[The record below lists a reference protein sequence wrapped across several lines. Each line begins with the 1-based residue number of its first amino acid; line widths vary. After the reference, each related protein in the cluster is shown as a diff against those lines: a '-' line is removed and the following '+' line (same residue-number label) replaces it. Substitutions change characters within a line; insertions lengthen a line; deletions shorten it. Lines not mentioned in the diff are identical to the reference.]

1 MHFSPL
7 FKPHLF
13 LAVLLTIVLV
23 IGAACTSEPE
33 APPPRATEPPTAV
46 PTEAAVMPEP
56 TEAMEPTKAMM
67 ATEPAAESEVMMADA
82 PVLAAV
88 PGKQGGVVNMVNY
101 GDVEL
106 FDVHAAGTLQSSQFR
121 SPLHNQ
127 LVYFDPTNTSE
138 LVADLAKSWTL
149 ADDGSK
155 YTFVIHDNASWWDG
169 APLTATDVAF
179 SINRWIEPGE
189 PRPRTGLLRPYIT
202 RAEVVN
208 DTTIDI
214 YIKYASGAM
223 LQLMG
228 VDFMLILPE
237 AQKEQGF
244 ERFEDVMGSGPFK
257 VKEWQRGSFYE
268 FERNPDYFK
277 EGLPYL
283 DGYKSFTIVD
293 AGTIVAGYKTER
305 LMMSSTTVMNIS
317 TEDVQELEQEPYL
330 DSYYTKTATLADII
344 MNTNDDTW
352 SNPKLRKALWLAVDR
367 WELQETIGAGKNA
380 VGAPFIPDQWYSYS
394 TEELKEFPGFGGCQG
409 CPRTKQDDI
418 DDAVALMKEAGYD
431 PPSAIGEITLSTF
444 TAAGYPDLVALFK
457 EQMKRN
463 LGLDIKLVIKDLAA
477 TNPEHI
483 SGNYTVGAS
492 GYGINI
498 LDPDDFVNA
507 QFMPTDRAW
516 SRWQPPPEYIE
527 WFQQQSAELDI
538 EKRKEILRK
547 IEDYLLTGD
556 GHGNIIF
563 YWKPFYNVV
572 NKKIKTAAGGYVVP
586 DTIQTAVGSTVEH
599 IWIEE

>member
-1 MHFSPL
+1 MPFSRL
-7 FKPHLF
+7 FKPYLF

-23 IGAACTSEPE
+23 IGVACTSEPE
-33 APPPRATEPPTAV
+33 APPPRATEPPTAA
-46 PTEAAVMPEP
+46 PTETAAMPEP

-67 ATEPAAESEVMMADA
+67 ATEPAAESEAMMADT
-82 PVLAAV
+82 PVLAVV

-189 PRPRTGLLRPYIT
+189 PRPRTGLLRPYID

-208 DTTIDI
+208 ETTIDVHL
-214 YIKYASGAM
+214 KYAAAAM

-228 VDFMLILPE
+228 VDFMLIFPE

-244 ERFEDVMGSGPFK
+244 ERFEDVTGSGPFK

-283 DGYKSFTIVD
+283 DGYKSHTIVD

-317 TEDVQELEQEPYL
+317 AEDVAELEKEPYL
-330 DSYYTKTATLADII
+330 SAYYTKTATLADII
-344 MNTNDDTW
+344 MNTNDPVW

-367 WELQETIGAGKNA
+367 WEFQETFGDGKNA

-394 TEELKEFPGFGGCQG
+394 TEELKQFPGFGGCEG

-418 DDAVALMKEAGYD
+418 DDAVAAMKEAGYD
-431 PPSAIGEITLSTF
+431 PPGAIGEISLSSF
-444 TAAGYPDLVALFK
+444 TAAGFPDYMALFK

-477 TNPEHI
+477 VNPEHI
-483 SGNYTVGAS
+483 SGNYAIGGS

-516 SRWQPPPEYIE
+516 SRWQPAPEYIE
-527 WFQQQSAELDI
+527 WFEQQSAELDI
-538 EKRKEILRK
+538 EERKKILRK
-547 IEDYLLTGD
+547 IEDYLLTGE

-563 YWKPFYNVV
+563 QWRPFYNVV
-572 NKKIKTAAGGYVVP
+572 NNKIKTAAGGYVVP

>member
-1 MHFSPL
+1 MPISAFLRPYTL
-7 FKPHLF
+7 LPVL
-13 LAVLLTIVLV
+13 LAVALIV
-23 IGAACTSEPE
+23 GMACGSDPAEAA
-33 APPPRATEPPTAV
+33 APTAEPATAAPVAAATPV
-46 PTEAAVMPEP
+46 PTAAAEP
-56 TEAMEPTKAMM
+56 TESEADESSPK
-67 ATEPAAESEVMMADA
+67 PAAEAADT
-82 PVLAAV
+82 PMLAVV
-88 PGKQGGVVNMVNY
+88 PGKQGGVINMVNY

-149 ADDGSK
+149 SDDGSK
-155 YTFVIHDNASWWDG
+155 YTFVIHDNATWWDG
-169 APLTATDVAF
+169 NPVTATDVAF
-179 SINRWIEPGE
+179 SITRWIEPGE
-189 PRPRTGLLRPYIT
+189 PRPRTGLLRPYIE
-202 RAEVVN
+202 RADAVN
-208 DTTIDI
+208 ETTIDI
-214 YIKYASGAM
+214 HLKYASAAM

-228 VDFMLILPE
+228 VDFMLIVPE

-244 ERFEDVMGSGPFK
+244 ERFEDVMGSGPFM

-268 FERNPDYFK
+268 FERNPNYFK

-283 DGYKSFTIVD
+283 DGYRSNTIVD
-293 AGTIVAGYKTER
+293 AGTIVAGFKTDR
-305 LMMSSTTVMNIS
+305 PMMSSTTVMNIS
-317 TEDVQELEQEPYL
+317 VEDVAELEKEPNL
-330 DSYYTKTATLADII
+330 TAFYTKTATLGDII
-344 MNTNDDTW
+344 MNTNDPVW
-352 SNPKLRKALWLAVDR
+352 SDAKLRKALWLAMDR
-367 WELQETIGAGKNA
+367 WEFQDTFGAGKNA
-380 VGAPFIPDQWYSYS
+380 VGAPFIPDQWYSYT
-394 TEELKEFPGFGGCQG
+394 TEELKQFPGFGGCEG
-409 CPRTKQDDI
+409 CPRTKQQDI

-431 PPSAIGEITLSTF
+431 PPDSIGKITLSSF
-444 TAAGYPDLVALFK
+444 TAAGYPDFMALFK

-463 LGLDIKLVIKDLAA
+463 LGLEIELVIKDLAS

-483 SGNYTVGAS
+483 SGNYTLGGS

-498 LDPDDFVNA
+498 LDPDDFLNA
-507 QFMPTDRAW
+507 QFMPSDRAW
-516 SRWQPPPEYIE
+516 SRWQPPDEYVE
-527 WFQQQSAELDI
+527 WFQQQSAELDT

-547 IEDYLLTGD
+547 IEDYLISGD

-572 NKKIKTAAGGYVVP
+572 NNKIKTAAGGYVVP

>member
-1 MHFSPL
+1 MRFSAFLRPYIFLPL
-7 FKPHLF
+7 LLAAVLF
-13 LAVLLTIVLV
+13 LGI
-23 IGAACTSEPE
+23 ACSSDSE
-33 APPPRATEPPTAV
+33 EPAEPTAEPATATPV
-46 PTEAAVMPEP
+46 AAP
-56 TEAMEPTKAMM
+56 A
-67 ATEPAAESEVMMADA
+67 ATEPASTSPPQSQPEAVEA

-88 PGKQGGVVNMVNY
+88 AGKQGGVINMVNY

-155 YTFVIHDNASWWDG
+155 YTFVIHDNARWWDG
-169 APLTATDVAF
+169 TPVTATDVAF
-179 SINRWIEPGE
+179 SINRWIEAGE
-189 PRPRTGLLRPYIT
+189 PRPRTGLLRPYVES
-202 RAEVVN
+202 AEVV
-208 DTTIDI
+208 DQTTVDVHL
-214 YIKYASGAM
+214 KYASAAI

-228 VDFMLILPE
+228 VDFMLIVPE
-237 AQKEQGF
+237 AQKEQGY
-244 ERFEDVMGSGPFK
+244 ERFEDVLGSGPFK
-257 VKEWQRGSFYE
+257 VKEWQRGSHYE

-283 DGYKSFTIVD
+283 DGYRSYTIVD

-317 TEDVQELEQEPYL
+317 VEDALELEKEPNL
-330 DSYYTKTATLADII
+330 GVYYTKTATLSDII
-344 MNTNDDTW
+344 MNTNDPLF
-352 SNPKLRKALWLAVDR
+352 SNPDLRRALWLALDR
-367 WELQETIGAGKNA
+367 WEFQDTFGAGKNA

-394 TEELKEFPGFGGCQG
+394 TEELKQFPGFGGCEG

-418 DDAVALMKEAGYD
+418 DEAVALMKKAGYD
-431 PPSAIGEITLSTF
+431 PPSAIGEITLSSF
-444 TAAGYPDLVALFK
+444 TAAGFPDLMAVFK

-463 LGLDIKLVIKDLAA
+463 LGLDINLVIKDLAA
-477 TNPEHI
+477 TNLEHV
-483 SGNYTVGAS
+483 SGNYVIGGS

-538 EKRKEILRK
+538 EKRKVILRK
-547 IEDYLLTGD
+547 IEDYLLSGD

-563 YWKPFYNVV
+563 HWRPYFNVV
-572 NKKIKTAAGGYVVP
+572 NNKIKTAAGGYVVP
-586 DTIQTAVGSTVEH
+586 DTIQLAVGSTVEH

>member
-1 MHFSPL
+1 MFGRLPFSL
-7 FKPHLF
+7 ILSIAAI
-13 LAVLLTIVLV
+13 LALAAL
-23 IGAACTSEPE
+23 AACGGAEE
-33 APPPRATEPPTAV
+33 PTAA
-46 PTEAAVMPEP
+46 PTATSAPAAAPTQAAEP
-56 TEAMEPTKAMM
+56 TQAAA
-67 ATEPAAESEVMMADA
+67 ATPQPAAAAADT
-82 PVLAAV
+82 PVLAV
-88 PGKQGGVVNMVNY
+88 VSGKQGGVINMVNY

-149 ADDGSK
+149 SDDGSK

-169 APLTATDVAF
+169 TPLTATDVAY
-179 SINRWIEPGE
+179 SVNRWIEPGE
-189 PRPRTGLLRPYIT
+189 PRPRTGLLRPYID
-202 RAEVVN
+202 RAEAV
-208 DTTIDI
+208 DDYTIDI
-214 YIKYASGAM
+214 HLKYASAAL

-244 ERFEDVMGSGPFK
+244 ERFEDVMGSGPFR

-268 FERNPDYFK
+268 FERNPNYFK

-283 DGYKSFTIVD
+283 DGYRSNTIVD

-317 TEDVQELEQEPYL
+317 VEDVVELEKEPNL
-330 DSYYTKTATLADII
+330 TAYYTKTATLGDII
-344 MNTNDDTW
+344 MNTNDEVW
-352 SNPKLRKALWLAVDR
+352 SDHRLRKALWLAMDR
-367 WELQETIGAGKNA
+367 WEFQQTFGAGKNA
-380 VGAPFIPDQWYSYS
+380 VGAPFIPDQWYSYT
-394 TEELKEFPGFGGCQG
+394 TEELKQFPGFGGCEG
-409 CPRTKQDDI
+409 CPRTKQEDI
-418 DDAVALMKEAGYD
+418 DMAVELMKEAGYD
-431 PPSAIGEITLSTF
+431 PPSAIGTLTLSSF
-444 TAAGYPDLVALFK
+444 TAAGYPDFVALFK

-463 LGLDIKLVIKDLAA
+463 LGLDIELVIKDLASI
-477 TNPEHI
+477 NPEHI
-483 SGNYTVGAS
+483 SGNYTLGGS

-498 LDPDDFVNA
+498 LDPDDFLNA

-516 SRWQPPPEYIE
+516 SRWQPPPEYVE
-527 WFQQQSAELDI
+527 WFNQQSAELDL

-572 NKKIKTAAGGYVVP
+572 NNKIKTAAGAYVVP

>member
-1 MHFSPL
+1 MRL
-7 FKPHLF
+7 CKF
-13 LAVLLTIVLV
+13 LRPYILLPVILAAVLIV
-23 IGAACTSEPE
+23 GMACGSDSEE
-33 APPPRATEPPTAV
+33 PTAAPAATSAPAATPV
-46 PTEAAVMPEP
+46 PTEAVEP
-56 TEAMEPTKAMM
+56 TAGAESEEAATQAEPEAME
-67 ATEPAAESEVMMADA
+67 V

-88 PGKQGGVVNMVNY
+88 SGKQGGTIDMVNY

-149 ADDGSK
+149 SEDSSK
-155 YTFVIHDNASWWDG
+155 YTFVIHDNATWWDG
-169 APLTATDVAF
+169 TPVTATDVAF
-179 SINRWIEPGE
+179 SINRWIEAGE
-189 PRPRTGLLRPYIT
+189 PRPRTGLLRPYID

-208 DTTIDI
+208 DTSVDVHL
-214 YIKYASGAM
+214 KYASAAM

-228 VDFMLILPE
+228 VDFMLIFPE

-244 ERFEDVMGSGPFK
+244 ERFEDVLGSGPFR

-283 DGYKSFTIVD
+283 DGYRSNTIVD
-293 AGTIVAGYKTER
+293 AGTIVAGFKTER

-317 TEDVQELEQEPYL
+317 VEDVAELEKEPFL
-330 DSYYTKTATLADII
+330 TAFYTETATLGDII
-344 MNTNDDTW
+344 MNTNDPVW
-352 SNPKLRKALWLAVDR
+352 SNAKLRKALWLAVDR
-367 WELQETIGAGKNA
+367 WEFVDTFGAGKNA

-394 TEELKEFPGFGGCQG
+394 TEELKQFPGFGGCDG
-409 CPRTKQDDI
+409 CPRSKQDDI
-418 DDAVALMKEAGYD
+418 DEAVAVMKEAGYD
-431 PPSAIGEITLSTF
+431 PPSAIGKITLSSF
-444 TAAGYPDLVALFK
+444 TAASFPDFMALFK

-463 LGLDIKLVIKDLAA
+463 LGLEIELVIKDLAS

-483 SGNYTVGAS
+483 SGNYTLGGS

-516 SRWQPPPEYIE
+516 SRWQPPPEYVE
-527 WFQQQSAELDI
+527 WFEQQSAELDI
-538 EKRKEILRK
+538 EKRKVILRK
-547 IEDYLLTGD
+547 IEDYLLSGD

-572 NKKIKTAAGGYVVP
+572 NNKIKTAVGGYVVP
-586 DTIQTAVGSTVEH
+586 PTIQTAVGSTVEH

>member
-1 MHFSPL
+1 MRFSPL
-7 FKPHLF
+7 LKPYLF
-13 LAVLLTIVLV
+13 LPFLLTIVLV
-23 IGAACTSEPE
+23 IGMACTSEPE
-33 APPPRATEPPTAV
+33 PPAPSPTDPPAAK
-46 PTEAAVMPEP
+46 PTEAPKMAEP
-56 TEAMEPTKAMM
+56 TEAMEPTKAMA
-67 ATEPAAESEVMMADA
+67 ATEAPAKSESMAADV
-82 PVLAAV
+82 PVLEAV
-88 PGKQGGVVNMVNY
+88 PGKQGGVINMVNY

-138 LVADLAKSWTL
+138 LVADLAESWML

-155 YTFVIHDNASWWDG
+155 YTFVIHDNATWWDG
-169 APLTATDVAF
+169 DPVTATDVAF

-189 PRPRTGLLRPYIT
+189 PRPRTGLLRPYID

-208 DTTIDI
+208 GTTVDI
-214 YIKYASGAM
+214 HLKYASAAI

-228 VDFMLILPE
+228 VDFMLIFPE
-237 AQKEQGF
+237 SQKEQGF

-293 AGTIVAGYKTER
+293 AGTIVSGYKTER

-317 TEDVQELEQEPYL
+317 AEDVAELEQEPNL
-330 DSYYTKTATLADII
+330 AAYYTKTATLGDII
-344 MNTNDDTW
+344 MNTNDPVW
-352 SNPKLRKALWLAVDR
+352 SNPKLRKALWLALDR
-367 WELQETIGAGKNA
+367 WEFQETFGDGKNA

-394 TEELKEFPGFGGCQG
+394 TEELKQFPGFGGCEG

-418 DDAVALMKEAGYD
+418 DDAVAVMKEAGYD
-431 PPSAIGEITLSTF
+431 PPSAIGEITLSSF
-444 TAAGYPDLVALFK
+444 TAAGFPDYMALFK

-463 LGLDIKLVIKDLAA
+463 LGLEIKLVIKDLAA
-477 TNPEHI
+477 VNPEHI
-483 SGNYTVGAS
+483 SGSYAIGGS

-516 SRWQPPPEYIE
+516 SRWQPPPEYVE

-538 EKRKEILRK
+538 EERKKILRK
-547 IEDYLLTGD
+547 IEDYLLTGE

-563 YWKPFYNVV
+563 QWRPFYNVV
-572 NKKIKTAAGGYVVP
+572 NNKMKTAAGGYVVP
-586 DTIQTAVGSTVEH
+586 DTIQTAVGSIVEH